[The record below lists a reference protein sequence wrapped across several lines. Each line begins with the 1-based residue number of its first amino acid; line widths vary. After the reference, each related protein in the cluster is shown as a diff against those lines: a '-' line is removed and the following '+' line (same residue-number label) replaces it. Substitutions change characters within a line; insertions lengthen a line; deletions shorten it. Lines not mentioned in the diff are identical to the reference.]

1 MERCWRKSDVFLTR
15 KREDSVEVAA
25 LWGLAHERTRLRSHS
40 LMLIPDSPDTFRFGD
55 FELDVGAYALRRNGR
70 PVRIER
76 QPMDLLLLLVER
88 RGQLVLRSEI
98 VDRLWGKDVFVD
110 VETGVH
116 TAIRKVRQALRD
128 SPDVPTFV
136 ETVSGKGYRFIA
148 TVEVHGALQAAAGL
162 AKAQPAPA
170 ATASDA
176 PFAGPPLV
184 AASALSVD
192 GAPIE
197 NAMVVGL
204 THPVDDDDAIASAA
218 AAAVAH
224 PTIDV
229 EPSAPSRVGFQIRR
243 GLAFGVVTLGLLV
256 GVFVWART
264 SRDAGPRASPLMLA
278 VLPFTNLSGDPARE
292 YLAEG
297 LAEEIATSLGQIDPE
312 QMGVVARS
320 STMRYKG
327 TTKSAAEIGRELAAD
342 YLVESSLRAED
353 NRLRVTSTLVRVR
366 DQVQVWSQSYDREPM
381 SLLGLQLELSTA
393 IAEQIR
399 LRLSPGRL
407 ATLARRQ
414 TLSPEAYDLYLRG
427 RNFQNQRTPVTN
439 RRAIEYYT
447 RATELDPDYAL
458 AWSSIATV
466 LASSILNGDASPSE
480 VLPRAR
486 DAAARAV
493 ETGPATAETQFAVA
507 YLKWCC
513 EWDWPAAEAGLRRA
527 LTLDPRSAQGHLTLG
542 HALSQMSRHGEALLW
557 TRRARELDPLSAIM
571 PALSSQV
578 AFQAR
583 DYRAA
588 LDYARQAIVLDP
600 EFWIGHMMRGQSLE
614 QLGEHESAIEAL
626 TTAARFSGENS
637 KALSLRAYVLAKSGR
652 ADEARA
658 MLRTLETV
666 SKTTYVPPYAMA
678 LINAGLEQRESAFV
692 WLGRA
697 YDARDVHL
705 IYLQVD
711 PKWDSYRADPR
722 FEALIVRCGFRRTAS
737 PVPSQ

>member
-1 MERCWRKSDVFLTR
+1 
-15 KREDSVEVAA
+15 
-25 LWGLAHERTRLRSHS
+25 
-40 LMLIPDSPDTFRFGD
+40 MLIPDSPDTFRFGV
-55 FELDVGAYALRRNGR
+55 FELDVGAYELRRNGR

-88 RGQLVLRSEI
+88 RRQLVLRSEI

-116 TAIRKVRQALRD
+116 TAIRKVRQALHD
-128 SPDVPTFV
+128 SPDAPTFV

-148 TVEVHGALQAAAGL
+148 TVEVLGAPLAAAGL
-162 AKAQPAPA
+162 AKAQPA
-170 ATASDA
+170 
-176 PFAGPPLV
+176 
-184 AASALSVD
+184 
-192 GAPIE
+192 
-197 NAMVVGL
+197 
-204 THPVDDDDAIASAA
+204 
-218 AAAVAH
+218 AAVAH
-224 PTIDV
+224 PAIEV
-229 EPSAPSRVGFQIRR
+229 EPPAPPRAAFPVRR
-243 GLAFGVVTLGLLV
+243 GLAFGLVALGLLV
-256 GVFVWART
+256 GVLIWART
-264 SRDAGPRASPLMLA
+264 PRHAGPRASPLTLA
-278 VLPFTNLSGDPARE
+278 VLPFINLSGDPARE

-297 LAEEIATSLGQIDPE
+297 LAEETATSLGQIDPE

-381 SLLGLQLELSTA
+381 SLLGLQRELSTA

-407 ATLARRQ
+407 ETLTRRQ
-414 TLSPEAYDLYLRG
+414 TQSPDAYDLYLRG
-427 RNFQNQRTPVTN
+427 RNFENQRTPATN

-458 AWSSIATV
+458 AWSAIASV
-466 LASSILNGDASPSE
+466 LAASLINGDASPSE

-486 DAAARAV
+486 EAAARAV
-493 ETGPATAETQFAVA
+493 GTGPAAAEAQFALA

-513 EWDWPAAEAGLRRA
+513 EWEWPAAEASFRLA
-527 LTLDPRSAQGHLTLG
+527 LTLDPRASQAHMSLG
-542 HALSQMSRHGEALLW
+542 HVLSQMGRHGEALLS

-600 EFWIGHMMRGQSLE
+600 EFWIGHMMRGQALE
-614 QLGEHESAIEAL
+614 RLGEHESALEAL

-637 KALSLRAYVLAKSGR
+637 KTLSLRAYILAKSGR

-666 SKTTYVPPYAMA
+666 SRTKYVPPYAMA

-692 WLGRA
+692 WLERA
-697 YDARDVHL
+697 YDARDMHL
-705 IYLQVD
+705 IYLPVD

-722 FEALIVRCGFRRTAS
+722 FEALNVRCGFRRTAS
-737 PVPSQ
+737 PAPSQ

>member
-1 MERCWRKSDVFLTR
+1 
-15 KREDSVEVAA
+15 
-25 LWGLAHERTRLRSHS
+25 
-40 LMLIPDSPDTFRFGD
+40 MLIPDSPGTFRFGD

-98 VDRLWGKDVFVD
+98 VDRLWGEDVFVD

-128 SPDVPTFV
+128 SPDAPTFV

-148 TVEVHGALQAAAGL
+148 TVEVFGAPRAAAGL
-162 AKAQPAPA
+162 AKAQPAAA

-176 PFAGPPLV
+176 AAAGPPRV
-184 AASALSVD
+184 AGSALSVG

-197 NAMVVGL
+197 IAMAAGL
-204 THPVDDDDAIASAA
+204 TRPGDDGDPNASAA
-218 AAAVAH
+218 AAATAH
-224 PTIDV
+224 PAIEV
-229 EPSAPSRVGFQIRR
+229 EPPAPPREGFQVRR
-243 GLAFGVVTLGLLV
+243 SLGFGLVALGLLV
-256 GVFVWART
+256 GVLNWER
-264 SRDAGPRASPLMLA
+264 SPRDAGPRASPLMLA

-297 LAEEIATSLGQIDPE
+297 LAEETTTSLGQIDPE

-342 YLVESSLRAED
+342 YLVESSLRTED

-366 DQVQVWSQSYDREPM
+366 DQVQMWSQSYDREPM
-381 SLLGLQLELSTA
+381 SLLGLQRELSTA

-407 ATLARRQ
+407 ETLARRQ
-414 TLSPEAYDLYLRG
+414 TQSPDAYDLYLRG
-427 RNFQNQRTPVTN
+427 RNFENQRTPVTN
-439 RRAIEYYT
+439 LRAIEYYT
-447 RATELDPDYAL
+447 RATELDPAYAL
-458 AWSSIATV
+458 AWSSIARV
-466 LASSILNGDASPSE
+466 LASSLLNGDASPSE

-486 DAAARAV
+486 EAAARAV
-493 ETGPATAETQFAVA
+493 GTGRATAEVQFALA

-513 EWDWPAAEAGLRRA
+513 EWEWPAAEASFRLA
-527 LTLDPRSAQGHLTLG
+527 LTLDPRAAQAHLTLG
-542 HALSQMSRHGEALLW
+542 HVLSQMGRHGEALLS
-557 TRRARELDPLSAIM
+557 TRRACELDPLSARM

-600 EFWIGHMMRGQSLE
+600 EFWIGHMMRGQALE
-614 QLGEHESAIEAL
+614 QLGEHESALELDDSGTVLRSEQQTPVAQGLHPGETRADRRGARDAAHTRIGLTGELCAPVRDGADQRRPGRAGVGLYLARTRLRRAGHPPDLSDRGPEMGFVSRRSPLRSAHRAVWLQANREPNPVAVGRTNARSRVSLSKSELSLDIADIDALVTSYERGAL
-626 TTAARFSGENS
+626 T
-637 KALSLRAYVLAKSGR
+637 
-652 ADEARA
+652 
-658 MLRTLETV
+658 
-666 SKTTYVPPYAMA
+666 
-678 LINAGLEQRESAFV
+678 
-692 WLGRA
+692 
-697 YDARDVHL
+697 
-705 IYLQVD
+705 
-711 PKWDSYRADPR
+711 
-722 FEALIVRCGFRRTAS
+722 RR
-737 PVPSQ
+737 

>member
-1 MERCWRKSDVFLTR
+1 
-15 KREDSVEVAA
+15 
-25 LWGLAHERTRLRSHS
+25 
-40 LMLIPDSPDTFRFGD
+40 MLIPDSPGTFRFGD
-55 FELDVGAYALRRNGR
+55 FELDVGAYELRRNGR

-88 RGQLVLRSEI
+88 RRQLVLRSEI

-110 VETGVH
+110 VEMGVH

-128 SPDVPTFV
+128 SPDAPRFV

-148 TVEVHGALQAAAGL
+148 TVEVHGAPDADAGL
-162 AKAQPAPA
+162 TKAQPAA
-170 ATASDA
+170 A
-176 PFAGPPLV
+176 
-184 AASALSVD
+184 ALSVND
-192 GAPIE
+192 APIE
-197 NAMVVGL
+197 IAIAAGL
-204 THPVDDDDAIASAA
+204 TRPVDGGDAVASIA
-218 AAAVAH
+218 AAAVAD
-224 PTIDV
+224 PAV
-229 EPSAPSRVGFQIRR
+229 EAEAAPPRAAFQLRS
-243 GLAFGVVTLGLLV
+243 GLAFGLLALGLLV
-256 GVFVWART
+256 GVLIWAWMP
-264 SRDAGPRASPLMLA
+264 PRASPLTLA
-278 VLPFTNLSGDPARE
+278 VLPFTNLSGDPARD

-320 STMRYKG
+320 STMRYKS

-353 NRLRVTSTLVRVR
+353 TRLRVTSTLVRVR

-393 IAEQIR
+393 ITEQIR

-407 ATLARRQ
+407 ETLARRQ
-414 TLSPEAYDLYLRG
+414 TQSPDAYDLYLRG
-427 RNFQNQRTPVTN
+427 RNYQNQRTPATN

-447 RATELDPDYAL
+447 RATELDPGYSL
-458 AWSSIATV
+458 AWSAIASV
-466 LASSILNGDASPSE
+466 LAGSLINGDASPSE

-493 ETGPATAETQFAVA
+493 GTGPATAEAQYALA

-527 LTLDPRSAQGHLTLG
+527 LTLDPRSAPAHLTLG
-542 HALSQMSRHGEALLW
+542 HALSQMGRHGEALLS
-557 TRRARELDPLSAIM
+557 TRRARELDPLAARM

-588 LDYARQAIVLDP
+588 LDYARQAVVLDP
-600 EFWIGHMMRGQSLE
+600 EFWIGHMMRGQALE
-614 QLGEHESAIEAL
+614 QLGEHESALEAL
-626 TTAARFSGENS
+626 TTAARFSGQNT
-637 KALSLRAYVLAKSGR
+637 KPLSLRAYILAKSGR

-666 SKTTYVPPYAMA
+666 SKTQYVPPYAMA
-678 LINAGLEQRESAFV
+678 LIHAGLQQRESAFV
-692 WLGRA
+692 WLERA

-705 IYLQVD
+705 IYLPVD
-711 PKWDSYRADPR
+711 PKWDAYRASPR

-737 PVPSQ
+737 SAPLQ

>member
-1 MERCWRKSDVFLTR
+1 
-15 KREDSVEVAA
+15 
-25 LWGLAHERTRLRSHS
+25 
-40 LMLIPDSPDTFRFGD
+40 MLIPDSPGTFRFGD
-55 FELDVGAYALRRNGR
+55 FELDVGAYELRRNGR

-88 RGQLVLRSEI
+88 RRQLVLRSEI

-110 VETGVH
+110 VEMGVH

-128 SPDVPTFV
+128 SPDAPRFV

-148 TVEVHGALQAAAGL
+148 TVEVHGAPDADAGL
-162 AKAQPAPA
+162 TKAQPAA
-170 ATASDA
+170 A
-176 PFAGPPLV
+176 
-184 AASALSVD
+184 ALSVND
-192 GAPIE
+192 APIE
-197 NAMVVGL
+197 IAIAAGL
-204 THPVDDDDAIASAA
+204 TRPVDGGDAVASIA
-218 AAAVAH
+218 AAAVAD
-224 PTIDV
+224 PAV
-229 EPSAPSRVGFQIRR
+229 EAEAAPPRAAFQLRS
-243 GLAFGVVTLGLLV
+243 GLAFGLLALGLLV
-256 GVFVWART
+256 GVLIWAWMP
-264 SRDAGPRASPLMLA
+264 PRASPLTLA
-278 VLPFTNLSGDPARE
+278 VLPFTNLSGDPARD

-320 STMRYKG
+320 STMRYKS

-353 NRLRVTSTLVRVR
+353 TRLRVTSTLVRVR

-393 IAEQIR
+393 ITEQIR

-407 ATLARRQ
+407 ETLARRQ
-414 TLSPEAYDLYLRG
+414 TQSPDAYDLYLRG
-427 RNFQNQRTPVTN
+427 RNYQNQRTPATN

-447 RATELDPDYAL
+447 RATELDPGYSL
-458 AWSSIATV
+458 AWSAIASV
-466 LASSILNGDASPSE
+466 LAGSLINGDASPSE

-493 ETGPATAETQFAVA
+493 GTGPATAEAQYALA

-527 LTLDPRSAQGHLTLG
+527 LTLDPRSAPAHLTLG
-542 HALSQMSRHGEALLW
+542 HALSQMGRHGEALLS

-588 LDYARQAIVLDP
+588 LDYARQAVVLDP
-600 EFWIGHMMRGQSLE
+600 EFWIGHMMRGQALE
-614 QLGEHESAIEAL
+614 QLGEHESALEAL
-626 TTAARFSGENS
+626 TTAARFSGQNT
-637 KALSLRAYVLAKSGR
+637 KPLSLRAYILAKSGR

-666 SKTTYVPPYAMA
+666 SKTQYVPPYAMA
-678 LINAGLEQRESAFV
+678 LIHAGLQQRESAFV
-692 WLGRA
+692 WLERA

-705 IYLQVD
+705 IYLPVD
-711 PKWDSYRADPR
+711 PKWDAYRASPR

-737 PVPSQ
+737 SAPLQ

>member
-1 MERCWRKSDVFLTR
+1 
-15 KREDSVEVAA
+15 
-25 LWGLAHERTRLRSHS
+25 
-40 LMLIPDSPDTFRFGD
+40 MLIPDSPDTFRFGV
-55 FELDVGAYALRRNGR
+55 FELDVGAYELRRNGR

-88 RGQLVLRSEI
+88 RRQLVLRSEI

-116 TAIRKVRQALRD
+116 TAIRKVRQALHD
-128 SPDVPTFV
+128 SPDAPTFV

-148 TVEVHGALQAAAGL
+148 TVEVLGAPLAAAGL
-162 AKAQPAPA
+162 AKAQPA
-170 ATASDA
+170 
-176 PFAGPPLV
+176 
-184 AASALSVD
+184 
-192 GAPIE
+192 
-197 NAMVVGL
+197 
-204 THPVDDDDAIASAA
+204 
-218 AAAVAH
+218 AAVAH
-224 PTIDV
+224 PAIEV
-229 EPSAPSRVGFQIRR
+229 EPPAPPRAAFPVRR
-243 GLAFGVVTLGLLV
+243 GLAFGLVALGLLV
-256 GVFVWART
+256 GVLIWART
-264 SRDAGPRASPLMLA
+264 PRHAGPRASPLTLA
-278 VLPFTNLSGDPARE
+278 VLPFINLSGDPARE

-297 LAEEIATSLGQIDPE
+297 LAEETATSLGQIDPE

-381 SLLGLQLELSTA
+381 SLLGLQRELSTA

-407 ATLARRQ
+407 ETLTRRQ
-414 TLSPEAYDLYLRG
+414 TQSPDAYDLYLRG
-427 RNFQNQRTPVTN
+427 RNFENQRTPATN

-458 AWSSIATV
+458 AWSAIASV
-466 LASSILNGDASPSE
+466 LAASLINGDASPSE

-486 DAAARAV
+486 EAAARAV
-493 ETGPATAETQFAVA
+493 GTGPAAAEAQFALA

-513 EWDWPAAEAGLRRA
+513 EWEWPAAEASFRLA
-527 LTLDPRSAQGHLTLG
+527 LTLDPRASQAHMSLG
-542 HALSQMSRHGEALLW
+542 HVLSQMGRHGEALLS

-600 EFWIGHMMRGQSLE
+600 EFWIGHMMRGQALE
-614 QLGEHESAIEAL
+614 QLGEHESALEAL

-637 KALSLRAYVLAKSGR
+637 KTLSLRAYILAKSGR

-666 SKTTYVPPYAMA
+666 SRTKYVPPYAMA

-692 WLGRA
+692 WLERA
-697 YDARDVHL
+697 YDARDMHL
-705 IYLQVD
+705 IYLPVD

-722 FEALIVRCGFRRTAS
+722 FEALNVRCGFRRTAS
-737 PVPSQ
+737 PAPSQ

>member
-1 MERCWRKSDVFLTR
+1 
-15 KREDSVEVAA
+15 
-25 LWGLAHERTRLRSHS
+25 
-40 LMLIPDSPDTFRFGD
+40 MLIPDSPGTFRFGD
-55 FELDVGAYALRRNGR
+55 FELDVGAYELRRNGR

-88 RGQLVLRSEI
+88 RRQLVLRSEI

-110 VETGVH
+110 VEMGVH

-128 SPDVPTFV
+128 SPDAPRFV

-148 TVEVHGALQAAAGL
+148 TVEVHGAPDADAGL
-162 AKAQPAPA
+162 TKAQPAA
-170 ATASDA
+170 A
-176 PFAGPPLV
+176 
-184 AASALSVD
+184 ALSVND
-192 GAPIE
+192 APIE
-197 NAMVVGL
+197 IAIAAGL
-204 THPVDDDDAIASAA
+204 TRPVDGGDAVASIA
-218 AAAVAH
+218 AAAVAD
-224 PTIDV
+224 PAV
-229 EPSAPSRVGFQIRR
+229 EAEAAPPRAAFQLRS
-243 GLAFGVVTLGLLV
+243 GLAFGLLALGLLV
-256 GVFVWART
+256 GVLIWAWMP
-264 SRDAGPRASPLMLA
+264 PRASPLTLA
-278 VLPFTNLSGDPARE
+278 VLPFTNLSGDPARD

-320 STMRYKG
+320 STMRYKS

-353 NRLRVTSTLVRVR
+353 TRLRVTSTLVRVR

-393 IAEQIR
+393 ITEQIR

-407 ATLARRQ
+407 ETLARRQ
-414 TLSPEAYDLYLRG
+414 TQSPDAYDLYLRG
-427 RNFQNQRTPVTN
+427 RNYQNQRTPATN

-447 RATELDPDYAL
+447 RATELDPGYSL
-458 AWSSIATV
+458 AWSAIASV
-466 LASSILNGDASPSE
+466 LAGSLINGDASPSE

-493 ETGPATAETQFAVA
+493 GTGPATAEAQYALA

-527 LTLDPRSAQGHLTLG
+527 LTLDPRSAPAHLTLG
-542 HALSQMSRHGEALLW
+542 HALSQMGRHGEALLS

-583 DYRAA
+583 DYRTA
-588 LDYARQAIVLDP
+588 LDYARQAVVLDP
-600 EFWIGHMMRGQSLE
+600 EFWIGHMMRGQALE
-614 QLGEHESAIEAL
+614 QLGEHELALEAL
-626 TTAARFSGENS
+626 TTAARFSGQNT
-637 KALSLRAYVLAKSGR
+637 KPLSLRAYILAKSGR

-666 SKTTYVPPYAMA
+666 SKTQYVPPYAMA
-678 LINAGLEQRESAFV
+678 LIHAGLQQRESAFV
-692 WLGRA
+692 WLERA

-705 IYLQVD
+705 IYLPVD
-711 PKWDSYRADPR
+711 PKWDAYRASPR

-737 PVPSQ
+737 SAPLQ

>member
-1 MERCWRKSDVFLTR
+1 
-15 KREDSVEVAA
+15 
-25 LWGLAHERTRLRSHS
+25 
-40 LMLIPDSPDTFRFGD
+40 MLIPDSPDTFRFGV
-55 FELDVGAYALRRNGR
+55 FELDVGAYELRRNGR

-88 RGQLVLRSEI
+88 RRQLVLRSEI

-116 TAIRKVRQALRD
+116 TAIRKVRQALHD
-128 SPDVPTFV
+128 SPDAPTFV

-148 TVEVHGALQAAAGL
+148 TVEVLGAPLAAAGL
-162 AKAQPAPA
+162 AKAQPA
-170 ATASDA
+170 
-176 PFAGPPLV
+176 
-184 AASALSVD
+184 
-192 GAPIE
+192 
-197 NAMVVGL
+197 
-204 THPVDDDDAIASAA
+204 
-218 AAAVAH
+218 AAVAH
-224 PTIDV
+224 PAIEV
-229 EPSAPSRVGFQIRR
+229 EPPAPPRAALPVRR
-243 GLAFGVVTLGLLV
+243 GLAFGLVALGLLV
-256 GVFVWART
+256 GVLIWART
-264 SRDAGPRASPLMLA
+264 PRDAGPRASPLTLA
-278 VLPFTNLSGDPARE
+278 VLPFINLSGDPARE

-297 LAEEIATSLGQIDPE
+297 LAEETATSLGQIDPE

-381 SLLGLQLELSTA
+381 SLLGLQRELSTA

-407 ATLARRQ
+407 ETLTRRQ
-414 TLSPEAYDLYLRG
+414 TQSPDAYDLYLRG
-427 RNFQNQRTPVTN
+427 RNFENQRTPATN

-447 RATELDPDYAL
+447 RATERDPDYAL
-458 AWSSIATV
+458 AWSAIASV
-466 LASSILNGDASPSE
+466 LAASLINGDASPSE

-486 DAAARAV
+486 EAAARAV
-493 ETGPATAETQFAVA
+493 GTGPATAEAQFALA

-513 EWDWPAAEAGLRRA
+513 EWEWPAAEASFRLA
-527 LTLDPRSAQGHLTLG
+527 LTLDPRASQAHMSLG
-542 HALSQMSRHGEALLW
+542 HVLSQMGRHGEALLS

-600 EFWIGHMMRGQSLE
+600 EFWIGHMMRGQALE
-614 QLGEHESAIEAL
+614 QLGEHESALEAL

-637 KALSLRAYVLAKSGR
+637 KTLSLRAYILAKSGR

-666 SKTTYVPPYAMA
+666 SRTKYVPPYAMA
-678 LINAGLEQRESAFV
+678 LISAGLEQRESAFV
-692 WLGRA
+692 WLERG
-697 YDARDVHL
+697 YDARDMHL
-705 IYLQVD
+705 IYLPVD

-722 FEALIVRCGFRRTAS
+722 FEALIMRCGFRRTAS
-737 PVPSQ
+737 PAPSQ

>member
-1 MERCWRKSDVFLTR
+1 
-15 KREDSVEVAA
+15 
-25 LWGLAHERTRLRSHS
+25 
-40 LMLIPDSPDTFRFGD
+40 MLIPDSPGTFRFGD
-55 FELDVGAYALRRNGR
+55 FELDVGAYELRRNGR

-88 RGQLVLRSEI
+88 RRQLVLRSEI

-110 VETGVH
+110 VEMGVH

-128 SPDVPTFV
+128 SPDAPRFV

-148 TVEVHGALQAAAGL
+148 TVEVHGAPDADAGL
-162 AKAQPAPA
+162 TKAQPAA
-170 ATASDA
+170 A
-176 PFAGPPLV
+176 
-184 AASALSVD
+184 ALSVND
-192 GAPIE
+192 APIE
-197 NAMVVGL
+197 IAIAAGL
-204 THPVDDDDAIASAA
+204 TRPVDGGDAVASIA
-218 AAAVAH
+218 AAAVAD
-224 PTIDV
+224 PAV
-229 EPSAPSRVGFQIRR
+229 EAEAAPPRAAFQLRS
-243 GLAFGVVTLGLLV
+243 GLAFGLLALGLLV
-256 GVFVWART
+256 GVLIWAWMP
-264 SRDAGPRASPLMLA
+264 PRASPLTLA
-278 VLPFTNLSGDPARE
+278 VLPFNNLSGDPARD

-320 STMRYKG
+320 STMRYKS

-353 NRLRVTSTLVRVR
+353 TRLRVTSTLVRVR

-393 IAEQIR
+393 ITEQIR

-407 ATLARRQ
+407 ETLARRQ
-414 TLSPEAYDLYLRG
+414 TQSPDAYDLYLRG
-427 RNFQNQRTPVTN
+427 RNYQNQRTPATN

-447 RATELDPDYAL
+447 RATELDPGYSL
-458 AWSSIATV
+458 AWSAIASV
-466 LASSILNGDASPSE
+466 LAGSLINGDASPSE

-493 ETGPATAETQFAVA
+493 GTGPATAEAQYALA

-527 LTLDPRSAQGHLTLG
+527 LTLDPRSAPAHLTLG
-542 HALSQMSRHGEALLW
+542 HALSQMGRHGEALLS

-583 DYRAA
+583 DYRTA
-588 LDYARQAIVLDP
+588 LDYARQAVVLDP
-600 EFWIGHMMRGQSLE
+600 EFWIGHMMRGQALE
-614 QLGEHESAIEAL
+614 QLGEHESALEAL
-626 TTAARFSGENS
+626 TTAARFSGQNT
-637 KALSLRAYVLAKSGR
+637 KPLSLRAYILAKSGR

-666 SKTTYVPPYAMA
+666 SKTQYVPPYAMA
-678 LINAGLEQRESAFV
+678 LIHAGLQQRESAFV
-692 WLGRA
+692 WLERA

-705 IYLQVD
+705 IYLPVD
-711 PKWDSYRADPR
+711 PKWDAYRASPR

-737 PVPSQ
+737 SAPLQ